1 MIEMDDNQLGRN
13 IQHLR
18 IIHNETLEE
27 LGGIIHCARSTVKGY
42 ENGRRRPDFQ
52 TLQLLAAH
60 YNKPIDELLYA
71 DLTELESI
79 SIDMNS
85 PSHIMELMKT
95 ILPLYSSEDA
105 MGNAN
110 FKNGYELSQRLLAA
124 FSNAEVL
131 PGNMIVRIFES
142 FANATDES
150 ENLEAVANLVWSI
163 FIWWSQIYDINQ
175 ILSLQ
180 NKLQSKKLSFKDWM
194 QFKDTEDASV
204 AEKRVSFITDFGA
217 IITEALKALKSEPE
231 WSDLADYY
239 IALRYIVGMVDTD
252 LSAEMNSAVGMQM
265 MLSFMMLGNS
275 YAFKFC
281 KICLSES

>member
-27 LGGIIHCARSTVKGY
+27 LGGIIHCAKSTVKGY
-42 ENGRRRPDFQ
+42 ENGIRRPDFQ

-95 ILPLYSSEDA
+95 ILPLYSSENA

-194 QFKDTEDASV
+194 Q
-204 AEKRVSFITDFGA
+204 G
-217 IITEALKALKSEPE
+217 
-231 WSDLADYY
+231 Y
-239 IALRYIVGMVDTD
+239 
-252 LSAEMNSAVGMQM
+252 
-265 MLSFMMLGNS
+265 
-275 YAFKFC
+275 
-281 KICLSES
+281 

>member
-27 LGGIIHCARSTVKGY
+27 LGGIIHCAKSTVKGY

-194 QFKDTEDASV
+194 QLKDTEDASV

-275 YAFKFC
+275 YAF
-281 KICLSES
+281 